1 MTPPGDGY
9 RTEVVVTS
17 QTVDSESFPT
27 LWRYFS
33 PSISSL
39 SPTVASPLA
48 VDEVLRVRGDNF
60 GFDAEHGSVSVGGR
74 LCGVLTW
81 SNTYVTC
88 RMPIGV
94 VAASPVVVS
103 YRGLSSP
110 VVAGDTAI
118 LLQYVAP
125 QVHVVTPRVVGT
137 TGGMLLNITGRHFC
151 HPLPV
156 TVWLSRRG
164 MPTTSGSW
172 ATDTQHVLPCRIV
185 NGTVTPTALQCSV
198 SAGVDADW
206 TVVVV
211 NHNSSAA
218 SWVDMQ
224 AGSNASVRVSYAAPN
239 VTAVSVVASASG
251 MIAGSVA
258 APAVG
263 GFLIRVDGGNFT
275 DGAVVRFADGD
286 CRRVGAVSPLHDS
299 VVCVASPCIVG
310 GPTPVVVS
318 AGSQGSNA
326 VSLECDG
333 PVVERVEPLLFP
345 ALQSSTR
352 ERVRVYGANFGVRR
366 SLQTPPHIVTVGNA
380 TCSSV
385 VWLSDGEVHC
395 QLSVDVVPGL
405 HNVTVSIAGRSS
417 HSSSASVVRAVCPEG
432 TFEVEGVA
440 CVGCPDGAECAGGR
454 ASPVARVGYFPLSRA
469 VFVPCQPPSA
479 CRGGV
484 NNTCSRHY
492 VGFRCAD
499 CDVGAYRCGGWC
511 TLVLDCWAL
520 FCGIVC

>member
-1 MTPPGDGY
+1 M
-9 RTEVVVTS
+9 V
-17 QTVDSESFPT
+17 
-27 LWRYFS
+27 
-33 PSISSL
+33 
-39 SPTVASPLA
+39 SPLA

-74 LCGVLTW
+74 SCDVLTW

-94 VAASPVVVS
+94 VAVSPVVVS
-103 YRGLSSP
+103 YKRLSSL
-110 VVAGDTAI
+110 VASGDSGTLVKYA
-118 LLQYVAP
+118 AP
-125 QVHVVTPRVVGT
+125 EVHAVTPTVVGT
-137 TGGMLLNITGRHFC
+137 TGGMLLNVTGRHFC

-156 TVWLSRRG
+156 TAWLSRRG
-164 MPTTSGSW
+164 MPTTSGAW
-172 ATDTQHVLPCRIV
+172 AADSRRVLPCHIV
-185 NGTVTPTALQCSV
+185 NRTVTPTALQCRV

-224 AGSNASVRVSYAAPN
+224 AGSNASVRVSYAVPN

-251 MIAGSVA
+251 EVTGSVA

-263 GFLIRVDGGNFT
+263 GFLVRVDGGNFS
-275 DGAVVRFADGD
+275 DGAVVRFGDGD
-286 CRRVGAVSPLHDS
+286 CQRIGVVSALHDS

-352 ERVRVYGANFGVRR
+352 ERVRVFGANFGVRR
-366 SLQTPPHIVTVGNA
+366 SLQTPPHIMTVGNA
-380 TCSSV
+380 TCSSI
-385 VWLSDGEVHC
+385 VWLSDGEMHC
-395 QLSVDVVPGL
+395 QLSVDVMPGL
-405 HNVTVSIAGRSS
+405 HNVSVSIAGRSS
-417 HSSSASVVRAVCPEG
+417 AASSASVIRAVCPEG
-432 TFEVEGVA
+432 TFEEEGAA
-440 CVGCPDGAECAGGR
+440 CAQCPDGAVCAGGR
-454 ASPVARVGYFPLSRA
+454 ASPVARVGFFPLSRA

-479 CRGGV
+479 CRGGM
-484 NNTCSRHY
+484 NNTCSRYY

-499 CDVGAYRCGGWC
+499 CDVGAYR
-511 TLVLDCWAL
+511 
-520 FCGIVC
+520 